1 MKKKISFNF
10 DVFSGSHVIEHE
22 RQRMVEL
29 KKKSQDEA
37 RAQYLQTCI
46 E

>member
-1 MKKKISFNF
+1 MNLTFF
-10 DVFSGSHVIEHE
+10 VLGSHVIEHE
-22 RQRMVEL
+22 RQRMIEL

-37 RAQYLQTCI
+37 RAQYLQQTSM